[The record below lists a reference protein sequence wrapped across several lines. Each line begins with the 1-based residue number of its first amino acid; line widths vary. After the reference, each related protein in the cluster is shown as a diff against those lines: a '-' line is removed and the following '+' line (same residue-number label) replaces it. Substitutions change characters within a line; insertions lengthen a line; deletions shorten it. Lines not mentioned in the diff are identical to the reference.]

1 MLVAR
6 LAEVGK
12 WPRLAGVALV
22 AKVTKVKMIEAETVS
37 NFYCKEDRS
46 RVWHLFVLNIS
57 MESYRLERLC
67 AAFELKEKQKR

>member
-1 MLVAR
+1 
-6 LAEVGK
+6 
-12 WPRLAGVALV
+12 
-22 AKVTKVKMIEAETVS
+22 MIEAETVS

-46 RVWHLFVLNIS
+46 RVWHLFVLNIY